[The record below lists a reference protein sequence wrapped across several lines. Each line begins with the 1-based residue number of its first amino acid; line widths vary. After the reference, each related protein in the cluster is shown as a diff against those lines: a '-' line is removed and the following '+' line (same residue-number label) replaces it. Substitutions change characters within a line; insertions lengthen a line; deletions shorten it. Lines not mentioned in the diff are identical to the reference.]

1 MEKFAAIYTDI
12 LFADFAKLG
21 SWIFSGDYMFSQTGT
36 IDGVKSN
43 DYEKFYEGNWNG
55 DEPDTNDCFIPNIVM
70 NAKTGDA

>member
-1 MEKFAAIYTDI
+1 
-12 LFADFAKLG
+12 
-21 SWIFSGDYMFSQTGT
+21 MFSQTGT